1 MANFRLYYYSEI
13 LKMKVGVNV
22 ILPES
27 TWGTSLADRPIDD
40 DPAVQ
45 DGNEE
50 FYMFRSAFA
59 KQAYSQHKSRA
70 L

>member
-1 MANFRLYYYSEI
+1 MANFRLYYDSQV

-27 TWGTSLADRPIDD
+27 TWGTSLADRPRGYRY
-40 DPAVQ
+40 PV
-45 DGNEE
+45 
-50 FYMFRSAFA
+50 
-59 KQAYSQHKSRA
+59 